1 MMKRQIMK
9 TEDGSFTLFVPDMDE
24 HYHSIHGAKQ
34 ESMHVFIDAGFNVHS
49 GTELTIFE
57 VGFGTGL
64 NAFLTAIESQR
75 HQRKVAY
82 YAVDKFPLQE
92 DEWKALIQGN
102 EANDKE
108 KLLFSQL
115 HSCPWETSVDITDF
129 FRLHKIEADLTQLDF
144 AQLPLF
150 DLIYFDAFAP
160 DKQPQLWTPEIFY
173 SIYNQMAHDSI
184 LVTYS
189 AKGAVRRTMQSAG
202 FQVER
207 IPGPPGK
214 REMLR
219 GRKH

>member
-1 MMKRQIMK
+1 MKRQIMK
-9 TEDGSFTLFVPDMDE
+9 TEDGTFTLFVPDMDE

-34 ESMHVFIDAGFNVHS
+34 ESMHVFINAGLNAHP
-49 GTELTIFE
+49 GKELTIFE

-64 NAFLTAIESQR
+64 NAFLTAIESERQ
-75 HQRKVAY
+75 QRKVVY
-82 YAVDKFPLQE
+82 YAIEKFPLQE
-92 DEWKALIQGN
+92 DEW
-102 EANDKE
+102 E
-108 KLLFSQL
+108 KLTPDDDVNNEEKDLFRNL
-115 HSCPWETSVDITDF
+115 HNCRWETTTHITGLF
-129 FRLHKIEADLTQLDF
+129 QLHKIEGDLTHFDF
-144 AQLPLF
+144 IQLPLF
-150 DLIYFDAFAP
+150 DLVYFDAFAP

-173 SIYNQMAHDSI
+173 SIYNQMSHDSI